1 MEFEYWWLFAIPV
14 FFALGWFSRGI
25 ERRESNRIHDRPEAY
40 LKGLNFILNDQP
52 DRAIDAFAEV
62 VRIEPETIELHFAL
76 GALFRRRGET
86 DRAIRVH
93 RHLVERGGLR
103 EGERENA
110 LFELGQDYLKA
121 GLIDRAEDAFNQLEG
136 TSYAAAAGRQRLEIA
151 QMTRDWPRVIT
162 LAQDHGGEARV
173 IAHARCEQAQAAL
186 DAGQWAQ
193 ARDLAELA
201 RTAMF
206 EHPRPQ
212 ILLAQSQALGGDR
225 KAALS
230 VLEALAVS
238 NPVHLPL
245 YAADWLAWAEAEDG
259 ASGLAEAMR
268 AIEAVPEAIASPDV
282 LVLLA
287 RVRERTVSRAAAID
301 WLRERL
307 TAHPSI
313 VGLQLLLQIDEEALA
328 AQTTDRADAGA
339 SGSDDPVVPGV
350 QAAHVGDS
358 ANAANAAEIGSAADR
373 AADRARMQA
382 LLKRQSDHLSRYVCG
397 VCGFRARRYYWQCP
411 GCNRW
416 DSYSPR
422 RTDDA
427 ASGG

>member
-1 MEFEYWWLFAIPV
+1 MEFEFWWLLAIPIS
-14 FFALGWFSRGI
+14 FALGWFTRSL
-25 ERRESNRIHDRPEAY
+25 ERREANRAADRPDAY
-40 LKGLNFILNDQP
+40 LKGLNFLLNDQP
-52 DRAIDAFAEV
+52 DRAVDAFAEV

-151 QMTRDWPRVIT
+151 QMTRDWPRVIS

-186 DAGQWAQ
+186 DAGQPAQ

-201 RTAMF
+201 RAAMF

-212 ILLAQSQALGGDR
+212 ILLAQAFAAGGDR
-225 KAALS
+225 RSALGLLETLVAAS
-230 VLEALAVS
+230 
-238 NPVHLPL
+238 PTHLPL
-245 YAADWLAWAEAEDG
+245 VVSDWLAWAEAEQG
-259 ASGLAEAMR
+259 TPGLVK
-268 AIEAVPEAIASPDV
+268 AIAAVEAVRDAAASPDV
-282 LVLLA
+282 LVQLA
-287 RVRERTVSRAAAID
+287 RARERIESPAAAIA
-301 WLRERL
+301 WLRPKLAE
-307 TAHPSI
+307 HPSLI
-313 VGLQLLLQIDEEALA
+313 GLQLLLQIDDEVA
-328 AQTTDRADAGA
+328 ARSPAAAAADGHAK
-339 SGSDDPVVPGV
+339 D
-350 QAAHVGDS
+350 
-358 ANAANAAEIGSAADR
+358 DR
-373 AADRARMQA
+373 AAMQA
-382 LLKRQSDHLSRYVCG
+382 LLKRQSDDLSRYVCG

-422 RTDDA
+422 RSDDGA
-427 ASGG
+427 GPG

>member
-1 MEFEYWWLFAIPV
+1 MEFEFWWLLAIPV
-14 FFALGWFSRGI
+14 FFALGWFTRGFD
-25 ERRESNRIHDRPEAY
+25 RRESNRIHDRPEAY

-52 DRAIDAFAEV
+52 DRAIDAFTEV

-151 QMTRDWPRVIT
+151 QLTRDWPRVIT
-162 LAQDHGGEARV
+162 LAQDHGGEVRV

-186 DAGQWAQ
+186 DAGQWTQ

-201 RTAMF
+201 RSAMF

-212 ILLAQSQALGGDR
+212 ILLAQALANGGER
-225 KAALS
+225 KAALG
-230 VLEALAVS
+230 VLESLVMS
-238 NPVHLPL
+238 NPAHLPL
-245 YAADWLAWAEAEDG
+245 FAADWLEWAEAEHG
-259 ASGLAEAMR
+259 TSGLASAIT
-268 AIEAVPEAIASPDV
+268 AIEAAPDATSSPDV

-287 RVRERTVSRAAAID
+287 RVRERTGSRIAAID

-307 TAHPSI
+307 GTNPSI
-313 VGLQLLLQIDEEALA
+313 LGLQLLLQLDEEALA
-328 AQTTDRADAGA
+328 DQASADPSPA
-339 SGSDDPVVPGV
+339 DTRR
-350 QAAHVGDS
+350 
-358 ANAANAAEIGSAADR
+358 IADR
-373 AADRARMQA
+373 AKMQA
-382 LLKRQSDHLSRYVCG
+382 LLKRQSEHLSRYVCG
-397 VCGFRARRYYWQCP
+397 VCGFRAKRFYWQCP

-422 RTDDA
+422 RNDDA
-427 ASGG
+427 AAGG